1 MANKFLDLVGL
12 SHFKDLMVQF
22 VTSAITALSTTV
34 QETYSTKTEVSG
46 VNDKSQGVLD
56 AFAQFNSENEIS

>member
-46 VNDKSQGVLD
+46 VNDKAQGVLD
-56 AFAQFNSENEIS
+56 VFAQFNSENEIS